1 MDWLD
6 AERVLVVRADNIGDV
21 LMSAPAL
28 AALRAALPHAAITLL
43 ASPAGSQAAPLLP
56 WIDDVWTERVLWQ
69 DLGRLRFDPA
79 RERRFVDV
87 LRARRF
93 DAAIVL
99 TSFSQSPYPAAF
111 VAWLA
116 GIPLRAGA
124 SREAS
129 ALLTHRAPFLSV
141 AAHQVERNLALIE
154 ALGIPVRSRALAL
167 RVPDDARASVRA
179 LLAARGVRAGEPYV
193 LLSPWATA
201 AARTYDPARSAAAAA
216 IVAAATGW
224 PVVVTATVHEAER
237 ASVLAR
243 TLGDAALDVS
253 GRTSVPELAA
263 LVEAAKLVITNN
275 SAAMHMADAFGS
287 PACVVYS
294 GTELESQWAPRRT
307 PHVLLRKPTEC
318 TPCYAFECPYGHECV
333 DFTAEEVADAAL
345 SLLTAAAAAADRSGC
360 PAAPPSSHLAAR
372 APSDVYDA

>member
-124 SREAS
+124 SREA
-129 ALLTHRAPFLSV
+129 
-141 AAHQVERNLALIE
+141 
-154 ALGIPVRSRALAL
+154 
-167 RVPDDARASVRA
+167 
-179 LLAARGVRAGEPYV
+179 
-193 LLSPWATA
+193 
-201 AARTYDPARSAAAAA
+201 
-216 IVAAATGW
+216 
-224 PVVVTATVHEAER
+224 
-237 ASVLAR
+237 
-243 TLGDAALDVS
+243 
-253 GRTSVPELAA
+253 
-263 LVEAAKLVITNN
+263 
-275 SAAMHMADAFGS
+275 
-287 PACVVYS
+287 
-294 GTELESQWAPRRT
+294 
-307 PHVLLRKPTEC
+307 
-318 TPCYAFECPYGHECV
+318 
-333 DFTAEEVADAAL
+333 
-345 SLLTAAAAAADRSGC
+345 
-360 PAAPPSSHLAAR
+360 
-372 APSDVYDA
+372 